1 VLAVAPPRAAE
12 SWSGVLHGRGAG
24 TLSGD
29 EAPPPASEDR
39 DHDRILR
46 LQSALRDIV
55 HAAFGRLKVG
65 LRVIEAH
72 SGRVIFG
79 RAPMTL
85 MDPASNQKLLATT
98 TALVRLGSDWTFRT
112 EVYGAPPDD
121 DGVVEG
127 DLYLR
132 GSGDPT
138 LGARELDELANKLA
152 ARGVKHVTGG
162 IVADPRRIGDDGP
175 VTVDDQRPQLT
186 INRGLVI
193 VRVHPSEAG
202 EAPAV
207 VLDPPPPL
215 GQGGGPSDF
224 VVVNQA
230 RTLEGKQRKL
240 AIEVNAARGTLRI
253 GVAGRIGTDS
263 PGVLYR
269 RRLPDA
275 PLTTAIFFRAALTA
289 AGISVGERAM
299 LGALGPSTELLVA
312 HSSQPLA
319 VMLRKINKESDNYEA
334 ERLLE
339 AVGAEV
345 LGGPATT
352 DKGVAVLRDV
362 ISEFGLDP
370 RSYLSKNGSG
380 LGHANRIS
388 ARAMTDLL
396 RALYLDPRVGPELL
410 QSLSVGGVDGTT
422 RNRFRGLPVARH
434 VRAKTGTLNGKS
446 VLSGLVGDGDDV
458 MAFSI
463 MVQGFKSRRA
473 LSAVRGAQVAVVN
486 MMMRYAQERTGTK
499 IDAPPIDTEPG
510 VDYETGGDMETE
522 DDVPEAAPVAIAA
535 PDQTRA
541 PPPPRLAPPEPPR
554 PRAAA
559 PEPPRPRAAAPE
571 PPRPRAAPPEP
582 PRPRAPVARKVA
594 ARAPEETIKAAPR
607 KEPAPAVKEPSEGVS
622 PKTEGEDQSEGEDRD
637 DNEAEPASKE
647 AAGWNAQIGVGGAGA
662 ISGGD
667 AAPGARVF
675 FDMGMPEGLGG
686 EASLFGTTFHNVAGP
701 GMGNSEW
708 TRLGASL
715 GPRYRLR
722 QQSFAVDFKALLA
735 VGAFMVQGRG
745 YVQDFSNNSV
755 AVGAGG
761 GVRLSLER
769 SVLSPWIALDA
780 MFWPGDHTIT
790 VTNVQDDKRTIPS
803 LDLLVSLGFS
813 LRVF

>member
-1 VLAVAPPRAAE
+1 MTASAGLLTLLLLAAPRMVAVAPPRSAE
-12 SWSGVLHGRGAG
+12 SWSGVLRGSRG
-24 TLSGD
+24 PGQLSGGD
-29 EAPPPASEDR
+29 EAPAPATDDR

-46 LQSALRDIV
+46 LQTALRDIV

-72 SGRVIFG
+72 SGKVIFG

-85 MDPASNQKLLATT
+85 MDPASNQKVLATT

-112 EVYGAPPDD
+112 EVYGAQPDD

-152 ARGVKHVTGG
+152 ARGVKRVTGG
-162 IVADPRRIGDDGP
+162 IIADPRRIGDDGP
-175 VTVDDQRPQLT
+175 VTFDDQRPQLT
-186 INRGLVI
+186 INRGLVV
-193 VRVHPSEAG
+193 VRVHPSEPG

-207 VLDPPPPL
+207 VLDPPPPP
-215 GQGGGPSDF
+215 GQSGGPSDF

-230 RTLEGKQRKL
+230 RTLDGRQRKL
-240 AIEVNAARGTLRI
+240 AIDVNAARGTLRI
-253 GVAGRIGTDS
+253 AVAGKIGSDS

-275 PLTTAIFFRAALTA
+275 PLTTAIFFRAALSA

-299 LGALGPSTELLVA
+299 MGALSPSTELLVA

-319 VMLRKINKESDNYEA
+319 VMLRKINKDSDNYEA

-362 ISEFGLDP
+362 LSEFGLDP
-370 RSYLSKNGSG
+370 RSYLPKNGSG
-380 LGHANRIS
+380 LGHSNRIS

-486 MMMRYAQERTGTK
+486 MMMRYAQERTGSK
-499 IDAPPIDTEPG
+499 IEAPPIDTEPG

-522 DDVPEAAPVAIAA
+522 DDVPEAAPPAVAA
-535 PDQTRA
+535 PDPTRA

-554 PRAAA
+554 PR
-559 PEPPRPRAAAPE
+559 P
-571 PPRPRAAPPEP
+571 
-582 PRPRAPVARKVA
+582 PVARKVA
-594 ARAPEETIKAAPR
+594 ARAPEETIKATPR
-607 KEPAPAVKEPSEGVS
+607 KEPVPAPKATPG
-622 PKTEGEDQSEGEDRD
+622 TEGESPK
-637 DNEAEPASKE
+637 NEAEDQGANDAEDDADRETAGGAKE
-647 AAGWNAQIGVGGAGA
+647 LTALVGVGGAGA

-675 FDMGMPEGLGG
+675 FDMGRAELGG
-686 EASLFGTTFHNVAGP
+686 EASLFGTTFHNIAGP
-701 GMGNSEW
+701 GLGNTEW
-708 TRLGASL
+708 TRVGASI
-715 GPRYRLR
+715 GPRYRLHA
-722 QQSFAVDFKALLA
+722 QSLTVDFKALA
-735 VGAFMVQGRG
+735 SVGAFWVRGRG
-745 YVQDFSNNSV
+745 YVMDTSNTSW
-755 AVGAGG
+755 AAGAGG
-761 GVRLSLER
+761 GVRVSLER

-780 MFWPGDHTIT
+780 MFWPGKHTIAIA
-790 VTNVQDDKRTIPS
+790 NVPDTRSIPS

-813 LRVF
+813 LRVR

>member
-1 VLAVAPPRAAE
+1 MLAVAPPRSAA
-12 SWSGVLHGRGAG
+12 SWSGVLHGSGAA
-24 TLSGD
+24 LSGD
-29 EAPPPASEDR
+29 EAPLPATDDR

-85 MDPASNQKLLATT
+85 MDPASNQKVLATT
-98 TALVRLGSDWTFRT
+98 TALVRLGSAWTFRT
-112 EVYGAPPDD
+112 EVYGGAPDD

-152 ARGVKHVTGG
+152 ARGVKRVTGG
-162 IVADPRRIGDDGP
+162 IIADPRRIGDDGP
-175 VTVDDQRPQLT
+175 VTVDEQRPQLT
-186 INRGLVI
+186 INRGLVV

-207 VLDPPPPL
+207 VLDPPPPP
-215 GQGGGPSDF
+215 GQASGASDF

-230 RTLEGKQRKL
+230 RTLEGRQRKL

-253 GVAGRIGTDS
+253 GIAGRIGTDS

-299 LGALGPSTELLVA
+299 LGALAPSTELLVA

-362 ISEFGLDP
+362 LSEFGLDP

-380 LGHANRIS
+380 LGHSNRIS

-486 MMMRYAQERTGTK
+486 MMMRYAQERTGNK
-499 IDAPPIDTEPG
+499 IEAPPIDTEPG

-522 DDVPEAAPVAIAA
+522 DDVPEAAPPVVAA
-535 PDQTRA
+535 PDPTRA

-554 PRAAA
+554 PRPA
-559 PEPPRPRAAAPE
+559 PEPPRA
-571 PPRPRAAPPEP
+571 
-582 PRPRAPVARKVA
+582 RAPVARKVA

-607 KEPAPAVKEPSEGVS
+607 KEPIPAAKEPSEGVS
-622 PKTEGEDQSEGEDRD
+622 PKSEGEDQSEGD
-637 DNEAEPASKE
+637 DSDDAETASQSS
-647 AAGWNAQIGVGGAGA
+647 GWNAQIGVGGAGA

-675 FDMGMPEGLGG
+675 FDMGTEGLGG

-701 GMGNSEW
+701 GAGNSEW
-708 TRLGASL
+708 TRLGASV

-722 QQSFAVDFKALLA
+722 AQSLTVDLKALAAL
-735 VGAFMVQGRG
+735 GAYWVQGRG
-745 YVQDFSNNSV
+745 YDHDTSTKSV

-761 GVRLSLER
+761 GVRVSLER

-780 MFWPGDHTIT
+780 MFWPGNHTIT
-790 VTNVQDDKRTIPS
+790 VTNPTDSRTIPS

-813 LRVF
+813 LRVR

>member
-1 VLAVAPPRAAE
+1 MTASAGLLTLLLLAAPRVLVMAPPRSAE
-12 SWSGVLHGRGAG
+12 SWSGVLHSRGAAA
-24 TLSGD
+24 LSGD
-29 EAPPPASEDR
+29 EAPLPASDDR

-46 LQSALRDIV
+46 LQAALRDIV
-55 HAAFGRLKVG
+55 HVAFGRLKVG

-85 MDPASNQKLLATT
+85 MDPASNQKVLATT

-112 EVYGAPPDD
+112 EVYGAQPDD

-152 ARGVKHVTGG
+152 ARGVKRVTGG
-162 IVADPRRIGDDGP
+162 IIADPRRIGDDGP
-175 VTVDDQRPQLT
+175 VTIDDQRPQLT
-186 INRGLVI
+186 INRGLVV

-207 VLDPPPPL
+207 VLDPPPPP
-215 GQGGGPSDF
+215 GQAGGLSDF

-230 RTLEGKQRKL
+230 RTLEGRQRKL
-240 AIEVNAARGTLRI
+240 AIEVNASRGTLRI

-275 PLTTAIFFRAALTA
+275 ALTTAIFFRAALAA

-319 VMLRKINKESDNYEA
+319 VMLRKINKDSDNYEA

-370 RSYLSKNGSG
+370 RSYLSRNGSG

-446 VLSGLVGDGDDV
+446 CLSGLVGDGDDV

-510 VDYETGGDMETE
+510 VDYETGGEMETE
-522 DDVPEAAPVAIAA
+522 DDVPEAAPPIAAA
-535 PDQTRA
+535 PDTQRA
-541 PPPPRLAPPEPPR
+541 PPPPRIIPIETPR
-554 PRAAA
+554 PRV
-559 PEPPRPRAAAPE
+559 
-571 PPRPRAAPPEP
+571 
-582 PRPRAPVARKVA
+582 PVARKVA

-607 KEPAPAVKEPSEGVS
+607 KEPPPEVKTPSEGES
-622 PKTEGEDQSEGEDRD
+622 PKTEGEDQGDGEHGGESETPSQ
-637 DNEAEPASKE
+637 AP
-647 AAGWNAQIGVGGAGA
+647 GWTAQIGVGGAGA

-675 FDMGMPEGLGG
+675 FDMGAAELGG

-701 GMGNSEW
+701 APGNSEW
-708 TRLGASL
+708 TRVGASI
-715 GPRYRLR
+715 GPRYRLHA
-722 QQSFAVDFKALLA
+722 QSVAVDFKALA
-735 VGAFMVQGRG
+735 AAGAFWVQGRG
-745 YVQDFSNNSV
+745 YVNDFSNTSW
-755 AVGAGG
+755 AVGGGG

-780 MFWPGDHTIT
+780 MFWPGKHTIA
-790 VTNVQDDKRTIPS
+790 VANVVDTRSIPS

-813 LRVF
+813 LRVR

>member
-1 VLAVAPPRAAE
+1 MLLLLAAPRVLAVAPPRPAE
-12 SWSGVLHGRGAG
+12 SWTGVLHGAGARGAA
-24 TLSGD
+24 LSAD
-29 EAPPPASEDR
+29 EAPAPASDDR

-72 SGRVIFG
+72 SGRVFFG

-85 MDPASNQKLLATT
+85 MDPASNQKVLATT
-98 TALVRLGSDWTFRT
+98 TALVRLGTDWTFRT
-112 EVYGAPPDD
+112 EVYGAQPDD

-152 ARGVKHVTGG
+152 ARGVKRVTGG
-162 IVADPRRIGDDGP
+162 IIADPRRIGDDGP

-186 INRGLVI
+186 INRGLVV

-207 VLDPPPPL
+207 VLDPPPPP

-230 RTLEGKQRKL
+230 RTLEGRQRKL
-240 AIEVNAARGTLRI
+240 VIEVNTARGTLHI
-253 GVAGRIGTDS
+253 GVTGRIGTDS

-289 AGISVGERAM
+289 AGIAVGERAM
-299 LGALGPSTELLVA
+299 LGALAPSTELLVA

-319 VMLRKINKESDNYEA
+319 VMLRKINKDSDNYEA

-339 AVGAEV
+339 AVGTEV

-362 ISEFGLDP
+362 LSEFGLDP
-370 RSYLSKNGSG
+370 RSYLPKNGSG
-380 LGHANRIS
+380 LGHSNRIS

-499 IDAPPIDTEPG
+499 IDAPPIDPEPG

-522 DDVPEAAPVAIAA
+522 DDVPEATPLAIAA
-535 PDQTRA
+535 PDPTRA

-554 PRAAA
+554 PRAVPT
-559 PEPPRPRAAAPE
+559 PEPPRPRARSRARSRPVLPRRRSRRRRARSRSPRRRNRAKAYR
-571 PPRPRAAPPEP
+571 PRPRARTRAKLTTAKM
-582 PRPRAPVARKVA
+582 PRPKRRATRPAGTRRLAWAAQERSPAATRRRARACSSTWGPRDWA
-594 ARAPEETIKAAPR
+594 ARPR
-607 KEPAPAVKEPSEGVS
+607 CS
-622 PKTEGEDQSEGEDRD
+622 
-637 DNEAEPASKE
+637 
-647 AAGWNAQIGVGGAGA
+647 
-662 ISGGD
+662 
-667 AAPGARVF
+667 
-675 FDMGMPEGLGG
+675 
-686 EASLFGTTFHNVAGP
+686 
-701 GMGNSEW
+701 
-708 TRLGASL
+708 
-715 GPRYRLR
+715 GPRSTTSPVRG
-722 QQSFAVDFKALLA
+722 SATAS
-735 VGAFMVQGRG
+735 GR
-745 YVQDFSNNSV
+745 
-755 AVGAGG
+755 AWA
-761 GVRLSLER
+761 RR
-769 SVLSPWIALDA
+769 SARAIACA
-780 MFWPGDHTIT
+780 RSRSRSTSRRWHRSARSG
-790 VTNVQDDKRTIPS
+790 
-803 LDLLVSLGFS
+803 
-813 LRVF
+813 

>member
-1 VLAVAPPRAAE
+1 MTASAGLLTLLLLAAPRLLAVAPPRSGE
-12 SWSGVLHGRGAG
+12 PWGGVLRSASTRTAATG
-24 TLSGD
+24 GD
-29 EAPPPASEDR
+29 EAPPPASDDR
-39 DHDRILR
+39 DRDRILR
-46 LQSALRDIV
+46 LQTALRDIV

-85 MDPASNQKLLATT
+85 MDPASNQKVLATT

-152 ARGVKHVTGG
+152 ARGVKRVTGG
-162 IVADPRRIGDDGP
+162 IIADPRRIGDDGP
-175 VTVDDQRPQLT
+175 VTVDEQRPQLT
-186 INRGLVI
+186 INRGLVV

-207 VLDPPPPL
+207 VLDPPPPP
-215 GQGGGPSDF
+215 GQIGVASDF

-230 RTLEGKQRKL
+230 RTLDGRQRKL
-240 AIEVNAARGTLRI
+240 AIEVNATRGTLRI
-253 GVAGRIGTDS
+253 GVTGRIGTDS

-275 PLTTAIFFRAALTA
+275 PLTTAIFFRAALSA

-299 LGALGPSTELLVA
+299 LGALGPSTDLLVA
-312 HSSQPLA
+312 HSSQPLS
-319 VMLRKINKESDNYEA
+319 VMLRKINKDSDNYEA

-345 LGGPATT
+345 LGGAATT

-446 VLSGLVGDGDDV
+446 CLSGLVGDGDDV

-463 MVQGFKSRRA
+463 MVQGFRSRRA

-510 VDYETGGDMETE
+510 VDYETGGDMELASE
-522 DDVPEAAPVAIAA
+522 DDVPEAAPPLAAA
-535 PDQTRA
+535 PDPSRA
-541 PPPPRLAPPEPPR
+541 PPPPRVVPMEPQ
-554 PRAAA
+554 RA
-559 PEPPRPRAAAPE
+559 
-571 PPRPRAAPPEP
+571 
-582 PRPRAPVARKVA
+582 RAPIARKVA
-594 ARAPEETIKAAPR
+594 ARAPEETLKAAPR
-607 KEPAPAVKEPSEGVS
+607 KEPAPGAKETPAAEGES
-622 PKTEGEDQSEGEDRD
+622 PKREGPEDRD
-637 DNEAEPASKE
+637 GEPQGDDAKDETASQP
-647 AAGWNAQIGVGGAGA
+647 GWNALIGVGGAGA

-667 AAPGARVF
+667 AAPGARLF
-675 FDMGMPEGLGG
+675 FDMGGADLGV
-686 EASLFGTTFHNVAGP
+686 ETSLFGTTFHNVAGP
-701 GMGNSEW
+701 GPGNSEW
-708 TRLGASL
+708 TRLGASV

-722 QQSFAVDFKALLA
+722 AQSFAVDFKALAA
-735 VGAFMVQGRG
+735 VGAFWVQGRG
-745 YVQDFSNNSV
+745 YANDVSSRSW
-755 AVGAGG
+755 AAGAGG

-769 SVLSPWIALDA
+769 AVLSPWIALDA
-780 MFWPGDHTIT
+780 MFWPGNHTIAVAIPT
-790 VTNVQDDKRTIPS
+790 GTDTRTIPS

-813 LRVF
+813 LRVR